1 MESMNNE
8 QYFLTLLCSASI
20 LLAAFFAIRF
30 RSVNPLWRMASLAL
44 SLVFI
49 LLLYFYMG
57 DSTQLYGIG
66 ILAIAFLFTLR
77 DVKR

>member
-1 MESMNNE
+1 MNNE
-8 QYFLTLLCSASI
+8 QYLLTLLCSASI

-30 RSVNPLWRMASLAL
+30 RNINAFWRIASLAIPL
-44 SLVFI
+44 AFI
-49 LLLYFYMG
+49 LLLYFYMD

-77 DVKR
+77 DVKRQ

>member
-1 MESMNNE
+1 MNNE
-8 QYFLTLLCSASI
+8 QYLLTLLCSASI
-20 LLAAFFAIRF
+20 LFAAFFAIRF
-30 RSVNPLWRMASLAL
+30 RNINPFWRIASLAIP
-44 SLVFI
+44 LVFI

-77 DVKR
+77 DVKRQ

>member
-1 MESMNNE
+1 MNNA
-8 QYFLTLLCSASI
+8 QYLLALLCSASI

-30 RSVNPLWRMASLAL
+30 RNINPFWRMTSLAL
-44 SLVFI
+44 PLIFI
-49 LLLYFYMG
+49 LLLYFFMD

-77 DVKR
+77 DVKRQ